1 MTFNKN
7 PNQAPVVYLAS
18 NKLSVN
24 LPKVSKNTTRLTLS
38 IFTSGNAADE
48 FWYTNVVDKY
58 KDIFADRGNPF
69 IGKGPVRVVNVYFN
83 GEKIAAQTPEPV
95 IFTGGISPALW
106 SPVVSF
112 NAFDVPSIDVDVSG
126 LLPYL
131 WEHQAIEDKILEIEV
146 SNGLGEIDK
155 DTTTSVNEN
164 WVTSANLLTY
174 QNDQVI
180 DATGEVI
187 NIDNES
193 SGVVLTVA
201 PPYTRSLQQIIDASF
216 SAQLISQFSLTLKN
230 NRTLNTTISSYSKAE
245 VSNVQSY
252 SRSGDIQSIVHAG
265 RSSRSVLIQDNDS
278 PESKDVT
285 ENKSKHHKSEIPEN
299 TISIVNITLNYPL
312 VLHLQ
317 QISKDIGSGDD
328 FFVDYD
334 VRLAHSKSTDI
345 TFGAIHGGIHTT
357 TSQNGTSRFFLSSK
371 GNHGFGSTFSK
382 YKSKIKFGPHQR
394 KYKRVVNAVNGTIVL
409 DKSKSGKDDEH
420 GKTHLSSMM
429 KAMEK
434 TSVYKNASEMLQSIV
449 NASKASFKEFLGAK
463 PGCHGMKHH
472 ENEDGHKKMKH
483 KMRKHLSDAH

>member
-1 MTFNKN
+1 M
-7 PNQAPVVYLAS
+7 
-18 NKLSVN
+18 
-24 LPKVSKNTTRLTLS
+24 
-38 IFTSGNAADE
+38 
-48 FWYTNVVDKY
+48 
-58 KDIFADRGNPF
+58 
-69 IGKGPVRVVNVYFN
+69 
-83 GEKIAAQTPEPV
+83 
-95 IFTGGISPALW
+95 
-106 SPVVSF
+106 
-112 NAFDVPSIDVDVSG
+112 PSIDVDVSG

-174 QNDQVI
+174 QMTVI

-187 NIDNES
+187 NIDIES

-278 PESKDVT
+278 PSLKMSLNIT
-285 ENKSKHHKSEIPEN
+285 KHHKSEIPEN

-317 QISKDIGSGDD
+317 QISKRHW
-328 FFVDYD
+328 FW
-334 VRLAHSKSTDI
+334 R
-345 TFGAIHGGIHTT
+345 
-357 TSQNGTSRFFLSSK
+357 
-371 GNHGFGSTFSK
+371 
-382 YKSKIKFGPHQR
+382 
-394 KYKRVVNAVNGTIVL
+394 
-409 DKSKSGKDDEH
+409 
-420 GKTHLSSMM
+420 
-429 KAMEK
+429 
-434 TSVYKNASEMLQSIV
+434 
-449 NASKASFKEFLGAK
+449 
-463 PGCHGMKHH
+463 
-472 ENEDGHKKMKH
+472 
-483 KMRKHLSDAH
+483 